1 MKTQI
6 LQFFFLL
13 LSTLLLALPSKGQRA
28 ATDHNSSRSNNTA
41 QAFGPGPQW
50 SFGFFTGAST
60 GLKTTESN
68 LFRGQGFSGRLSG
81 DYFFGRLG
89 LGLTSGFVSGNMNLG
104 QINAFLL
111 EKQLPQERIDIRS
124 NPFNAY
130 LLGGPSLRIGN
141 NLQLIASIKGGLF
154 YNQVGGLSVGPEGS
168 FRTFYGFESGS
179 KPWQFGFSSGVS
191 LSYNIGMGTALMLST
206 ELLHTQTQVQ
216 VLDLTQGIDIPT
228 IENRSTQVLTAGVTL
243 VKRFGMGGEA
253 FPERNHAGAKYDP
266 IYPWHKNRQTAS
278 RVEREIGV
286 NEPGVNRAAQ
296 QGNNRG
302 YVVGKGG
309 VARLSENHSSGES
322 EPVSRSLLPPQHRRE
337 IGVNEP
343 GVNRAAQ
350 QGNNRGYV
358 VGKGGVARLSE
369 NPSSGESEP
378 MSWNLLPQQ
387 HRRETS
393 EPARMAQEP
402 CGPVTHKIT
411 HPDGTVEEV
420 SFACPEDA
428 ASYAQKVN
436 GGMPNR
442 ISMNVTVPRQTQGA
456 TFGERVNA
464 GLQHAGNASTGG
476 ASVHIISGR
485 IVRTAGNS
493 NVGVLTN
500 AGSGAAAASYAATG
514 RAVNQGDQNSF
525 YYGPAVNLYAR
536 EASSGMASGRRSRE
550 SGSGQ
555 ATGRRG
561 YDYYQSRDAASGQST
576 GRRQYQPVF
585 FDGQNPGDVCNPCL
599 VVVNNPLYSG
609 SGNEHQNPLAF
620 TASRSSSGPDEDC
633 DGIAAGLEVSLID
646 KTTGIVVSTT
656 RTNACGE
663 YWFANVPQGVYGV
676 QVDGE
681 INIEKRFPVT
691 ISGQQR
697 MDIAVQALVPHEQ
710 WRHFSYFNPTYRTSG
725 GGGAGKAT
733 FKDFTLVLADDD
745 GDGLAD
751 RYRATGRLTDGT
763 SRDLSDDASQRS
775 GGGKASMQDFHFS
788 AFQTGGQAA
797 RGGRASMSDLHFSTT
812 GNEFRAMATFS
823 DGKKQDVSEYVEIQQ
838 RPGVLQVHFSVIDTD
853 DDGHADII
861 WSPRSNFGASAQSA
875 KVSLSDLH
883 FTKPSDSHSFH
894 LNVASGDLD
903 GDGAAEILIGN
914 LASELAFLPASASQP
929 GGESARP
936 GNPIGGL
943 TIKAGRNPGGNI
955 VASGRT
961 NDVGEFE
968 FAGLDPGEYTIAI
981 ETVYRISDEVIIDF
995 RDMDSD
1001 DDGVSDRIGQFVL
1014 QPSQNSQSLR
1024 LDGSGNLLQD
1034 ERAFN
1039 QNSSR
1044 SNNARQTEN
1053 SSSDNR
1059 RNLPVRWSA
1068 PEVLWN
1074 GIGSILSS
1082 LDDLDEELEG
1092 DMTSNRSGINTS
1104 RSNIKNYLGVV
1115 EDLSADIVRKDAR
1128 ACQQRALEMNAQF
1141 LALQQSLQTLGSRYQ
1156 TISNVLKTKH
1166 DTVKNSIQN
1175 IR

>member
-1 MKTQI
+1 M
-6 LQFFFLL
+6 
-13 LSTLLLALPSKGQRA
+13 
-28 ATDHNSSRSNNTA
+28 
-41 QAFGPGPQW
+41 
-50 SFGFFTGAST
+50 
-60 GLKTTESN
+60 
-68 LFRGQGFSGRLSG
+68 
-81 DYFFGRLG
+81 
-89 LGLTSGFVSGNMNLG
+89 
-104 QINAFLL
+104 
-111 EKQLPQERIDIRS
+111 
-124 NPFNAY
+124 
-130 LLGGPSLRIGN
+130 RIGN
-141 NLQLIASIKGGLF
+141 NLQLIASLKGGLF
-154 YNQVGGLSVGPEGS
+154 YNQVGGLSVGQEGAIG
-168 FRTFYGFESGS
+168 TFYGFESSS

-206 ELLHTQTQVQ
+206 ELLHTQTQIQ

-228 IENRSTQVLTAGVTL
+228 IENRSTQVLTTGITL
-243 VKRFGMGGEA
+243 VKRFGVGGEA
-253 FPERNHAGAKYDP
+253 FSPRNQANGRTDSHGSRRILP
-266 IYPWHKNRQTAS
+266 TVNRI
-278 RVEREIGV
+278 EEEIGV

-302 YVVGKGG
+302 YVVGSGG
-309 VARLSENHSSGES
+309 VARLSENPSSGES
-322 EPVSRSLLPPQHRRE
+322 EPVSRSLLPPQHQVA
-337 IGVNEP
+337 IKTKATGAEP
-343 GVNRAAQ
+343 V
-350 QGNNRGYV
+350 
-358 VGKGGVARLSE
+358 
-369 NPSSGESEP
+369 
-378 MSWNLLPQQ
+378 
-387 HRRETS
+387 
-393 EPARMAQEP
+393 RMAQEP
-402 CGPVTHKIT
+402 CGPVTHTIT

-420 SFACPEDA
+420 SFTCPEDA
-428 ASYAQKVN
+428 ASYAQKIN

-493 NVGVLTN
+493 SVGILTN

-599 VVVNNPLYSG
+599 VAVNNPLYSG

-620 TASRSSSGPDEDC
+620 TAGRSSLGPDADC

-646 KTTGIVVSTT
+646 KATGTVVSTT

-681 INIEKRFPVT
+681 ITIEKRFPVT

-733 FKDFTLVLADDD
+733 FKDFSLVLADDD

-788 AFQTGGQAA
+788 AFQTSGQAA

-823 DGKKQDVSEYVEIQQ
+823 DGKQQDVSEYIEIQQ

-853 DDGHADII
+853 DDGQADLI

-968 FAGLDPGEYTIAI
+968 FPALDPGEYTIAI
-981 ETVYRISDEVIIDF
+981 ETVYRISDEIIIDF

-1082 LDDLDEELEG
+1082 LDDLDEELAG

-1115 EDLSADIVRKDAR
+1115 EDLSSDIVRKDAM

-1141 LALQQSLQTLGSRYQ
+1141 LALQQSLQTLGPRYQ